1 MHSFIKA
8 GRPGEACQTSSF
20 LVNSILTGVGW
31 SGIGSFFQRYHCRSH
46 FENFEHFM
54 KEYKHAL
61 FLTNVSIQAYFALSE
76 DESQRQYFE
85 GDGVLFYA
93 LCL

>member
-1 MHSFIKA
+1 
-8 GRPGEACQTSSF
+8 
-20 LVNSILTGVGW
+20 
-31 SGIGSFFQRYHCRSH
+31 
-46 FENFEHFM
+46 M